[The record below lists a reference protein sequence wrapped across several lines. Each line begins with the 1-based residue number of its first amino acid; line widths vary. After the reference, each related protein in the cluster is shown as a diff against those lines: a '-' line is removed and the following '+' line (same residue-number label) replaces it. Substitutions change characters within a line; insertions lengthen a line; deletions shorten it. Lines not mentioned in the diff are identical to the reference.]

1 MLTIYFIVSME
12 DLRNKFKTLKLK
24 AKPLSKTKPQ
34 PPTPIETKQPQPET
48 PKPSQKLSPPQKLRP
63 PQKPSWLI
71 PTDIGNLGKEGK
83 LPHPIFHNETKRNWI
98 IKDFETNELFK
109 IIPAAIQI
117 FIKKH
122 FQTFSDP
129 EVLIPIHD
137 TFEIGNN
144 EKIEL
149 LLHPNI
155 NYPCY
160 IRLYGTRRS
169 FNLYSRT

>member
-1 MLTIYFIVSME
+1 ME

-24 AKPLSKTKPQ
+24 GKLKPVKTKKEE
-34 PPTPIETKQPQPET
+34 PTPEPQPET
-48 PKPSQKLSPPQKLRP
+48 KPEVKPEVKTLEVTEPPK
-63 PQKPSWLI
+63 KPSWLI
-71 PTDIGNLGKEGK
+71 PTDIGILGKEGK
-83 LPHPIFHNETKRNWI
+83 LPHPIFHNQAKRSHI
-98 IKDFETNELFK
+98 ISDFETNELFK

-129 EVLIPIHD
+129 ELQTPIHD
-137 TFEIGNN
+137 TYEIGNN

-149 LLHPNI
+149 LLHPNVK
-155 NYPCY
+155 YPCY